1 MYNKKDN
8 GTMVILLP
16 NTIALPMPADGHDYV
31 VYDAQQSFAA
41 AHAAAEVLVLWGN
54 SATNLQSA
62 VRDLPKV
69 RLVQTLAAGP
79 DQALAA
85 GFAEHVTI
93 CSGRSLHDG
102 PVAEHTLALVLYVM
116 RAFAVFVAQQAQHTW
131 DTAVGRAQTQPT
143 TRGLYTLQ
151 GARVVIL
158 GYGSIAA
165 RLQPMLAAL
174 GADVI
179 GMARSA
185 GERFGYPVQALADM
199 AQVLPQ
205 ADVIISLLPHTP
217 YTERIVNAA
226 FWQQCAPHAVFVNAG
241 RGKTVDEAA
250 LIVALR
256 EGRLRA
262 AALDVTDTEPLPAD
276 DPLWDCPNLLITPHV
291 AGGRPMGAEAL
302 VSAQVCALAQ
312 HLALRNVVR
321 SGQ

>member
-1 MYNKKDN
+1 MK
-8 GTMVILLP
+8 VLLP
-16 NTIALPMPADGHDYV
+16 NTIALELVDTENVQYQ
-31 VYDAQQSFAA
+31 VYDAQLPFAA
-41 AHAAAEVLVLWGN
+41 DHADAEVLVLWAN
-54 SATNLQSA
+54 AAANLQSA
-62 VRDLPKV
+62 VRDLPCV

-102 PVAEHTLALVLYVM
+102 PVAEHTLAMVLYLM
-116 RAFAVFVAQQAQHTW
+116 RAFDVFVAQQSQHVW
-131 DTAVGRAQTQPT
+131 DTVVGRAQTQPA

-174 GADVI
+174 GAEVI
-179 GMARSA
+179 GLARSA
-185 GERFGYPVQALADM
+185 GERFGYPVQALADV

-205 ADVIISLLPHTP
+205 ADVIISLLPHTT
-217 YTERIVNAA
+217 YTERIVDAQ
-226 FWQQCAPHAVFVNAG
+226 FWRHCAPHAVFVNTG

-250 LIVALR
+250 LIAALR
-256 EGRLRA
+256 EGWLRA
-262 AALDVTDTEPLPAD
+262 AALDVTYTEPLPAD

-291 AGGRPMGAEAL
+291 AGGRPMDAPHLIA
-302 VSAQVCALAQ
+302 AQVTALMTGSAI
-312 HLALRNVVR
+312 RNVVFP
-321 SGQ
+321 